1 MCVIIFENRTPLKPV
16 LRNVCIVYLS
26 ITGKEQT
33 QSNRDFFFFFFL
45 VWTFFQNLFV
55 QIELTQIQWMLYMF
69 LYFKNCG

>member
-33 QSNRDFFFFFFL
+33 QSNRDFFFFFFSGL
-45 VWTFFQNLFV
+45 DIFPEPICPDRVNTNSMDVVHVFIF
-55 QIELTQIQWMLYMF
+55 
-69 LYFKNCG
+69 